1 MNDQLKRSGT
11 GVRAGLMKGTCQTD
25 MQFILSSL
33 GGSNTHTHT
42 HLYRLLLLGEPG
54 AYPGYSIGVQPG
66 QGTRVQVMQTPPWR
80 ESNPG
85 PWRCEANV
93 LTVHP
98 TLTH

>member
-42 HLYRLLLLGEPG
+42 PLPLASFGGTWSLSRLQHRGTAWTGYQGAGHANSALAGIEPR
-54 AYPGYSIGVQPG
+54 
-66 QGTRVQVMQTPPWR
+66 TM
-80 ESNPG
+80 EM
-85 PWRCEANV
+85 
-93 LTVHP
+93 
-98 TLTH
+98 